1 MVYMSNRISTHSLPM
16 RYADFST
23 PVEALDYAALGN
35 AGMNFYDRRI
45 QPEAVLEYRELK
57 MRAKAGARRLLSL
70 NLNKG
75 DRVALIAE
83 TSVGFVE
90 AFLRVS
96 MRGWWRYRWPFLWG
110 LDNAILIPRNCRAC
124 SPVVSLRLSSAVTNG
139 CR

>member
-23 PVEALDYAALGN
+23 LAEALDYAALGN
-35 AGMNFYDRRI
+35 AGMNFYDRRN
-45 QPEAVLEYRELK
+45 QPEAVLEYRQLK
-57 MRAKAGARRLLSL
+57 RRAEAGARRLLSL

-90 AFLRVS
+90 AFFACQ
-96 MRGWWRYRWPFLWG
+96 YAG
-110 LDNAILIPRNCRAC
+110 LVAVPLAIPM
-124 SPVVSLRLSSAVTNG
+124 G
-139 CR
+139 